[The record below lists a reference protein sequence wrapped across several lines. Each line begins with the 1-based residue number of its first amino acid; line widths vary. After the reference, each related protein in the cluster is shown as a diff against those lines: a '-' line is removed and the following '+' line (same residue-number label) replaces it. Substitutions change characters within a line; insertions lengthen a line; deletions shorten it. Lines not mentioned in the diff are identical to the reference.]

1 MIVKMFNRRQSLRQS
16 SGRVLLKTFLAALCF
31 VLLFQSNTHANK
43 QLPYHNKQDS
53 ALKLS
58 QPLSM
63 LWNFDSGESLIA
75 SPAYNHQAAFLVL
88 DKGNIVALSLQD
100 GTVRWRTAIGGTSS
114 LKPVADE
121 QAVYVVTQTKNGDGV
136 MRVSMRAI
144 SSVSGV
150 VLWIKEIPDDPR
162 FLFACEKSVVAV
174 FNQGKIMAV
183 DKASGSRI
191 WSRELGGAAV
201 SDAKVADGKL
211 YVSTTEAISQI
222 SLGDGTIAGFYQMP
236 GTSFEHLWI
245 SKNMVYGS
253 TDDKIVTAFDWTT
266 RRFVWRTKLDT
277 AIKTITLADDVLI
290 ATSTNNYVY
299 GFSLGRGKRIWK
311 RDIGS
316 RILAEPIAISG
327 SVLLAPLSG
336 ETCVVLDVRQGR
348 VQNLVPVGQSITA
361 ASPTVVNNLLLLP
374 VQNGLRAYTSQPV
387 VTSPKPPS
395 TSNQSSK

>member
-1 MIVKMFNRRQSLRQS
+1 MIVKMFNPSKSLQRLSRRVSL
-16 SGRVLLKTFLAALCF
+16 KIFLAALCL
-31 VLLFQSNTHANK
+31 VLVFQSSKHANG
-43 QLPYHNKQDS
+43 QLPYHNKQET

-58 QPLSM
+58 QPLSI
-63 LWNFDSGESLIA
+63 LWNFDSGENLIA

-88 DKGNIVALSLQD
+88 EKGNIVALGLQD
-100 GTVRWRTAIGGTSS
+100 GAVRWRTSIGRTST

-121 QAVYVVTQTKNGDGV
+121 QAVYIVTQTKNGDGM
-136 MRVSMRAI
+136 MRVSLRAI

-150 VLWIKEIPDDPR
+150 VLWIKELPDSPR
-162 FLFACEKSVVAV
+162 FLFAGEKNVTAV
-174 FNQGKIMAV
+174 SNLGKVTAF
-183 DKASGSRI
+183 DKSSGGQI
-191 WSRELGGAAV
+191 WLRELNGATV
-201 SDAKVADGKL
+201 LDAKTANGKL
-211 YVSTTEAISQI
+211 YVSMPETITQI
-222 SLGDGTIAGFYQMP
+222 SLTDGTIVDFYQTR

-253 TDDKIVTAFDWTT
+253 TGDKTVTAFDWTT
-266 RRFVWRTKLDT
+266 RRFVWRVKLDT
-277 AIKTITLADDVLI
+277 EIKSITVADKMLI

-299 GFSLGRGKRIWK
+299 GFSLERGRRIWK

-316 RILAEPIAISG
+316 RILAEPVAVSG

-361 ASPTVVNNLLLLP
+361 ASPSAVNNLLLLP
-374 VQNGLRAYTSQPV
+374 VQNGVRAYTSQPAV
-387 VTSPKPPS
+387 ASPNSPT